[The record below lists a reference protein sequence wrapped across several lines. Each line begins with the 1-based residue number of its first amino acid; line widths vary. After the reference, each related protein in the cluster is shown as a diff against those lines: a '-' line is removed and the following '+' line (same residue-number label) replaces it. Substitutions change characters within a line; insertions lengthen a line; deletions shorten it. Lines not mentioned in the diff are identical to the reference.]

1 LLFSKLDLNPFEMA
15 STQEELISKITKELE
30 NDAKVKVAAVDIDGV
45 LRGKVMQKSKFFS
58 ILKDGF
64 GKAYSSTYSFVISHS
79 TWTLTCI
86 VSLRILLGHIW
97 MGYT

>member
-1 LLFSKLDLNPFEMA
+1 MA

-64 GKAYSSTYSFVISHS
+64 GKPVRVDNLGNF
-79 TWTLTCI
+79 TLNIDPYMYRLIKDFARSYLDGIYMTRCI
-86 VSLRILLGHIW
+86 
-97 MGYT
+97 

>member
-1 LLFSKLDLNPFEMA
+1 MA

-64 GKAYSSTYSFVISHS
+64 GKPIRVH
-79 TWTLTCI
+79 TL
-86 VSLRILLGHIW
+86 L
-97 MGYT
+97 

>member
-1 LLFSKLDLNPFEMA
+1 VLTPFSHLSVTGTKYLYQSRSSFSISELNPFEMA
-15 STQEELISKITKELE
+15 NAQEELINKITKELE

-64 GKAYSSTYSFVISHS
+64 GKLFD
-79 TWTLTCI
+79 C
-86 VSLRILLGHIW
+86 
-97 MGYT
+97 